1 MAKLQGKV
9 AVVTGGTAGIGF
21 ATAKSFVD
29 EGAFVFITGRRQK
42 KLDEAVKAIVDPMVH
57 TTHSGEFG
65 PCSDRAPVANRVGA
79 KLARPANARWLAWW
93 LAWWLFWWLAWWLAG
108 LVAGL
113 LV

>member
-21 ATAKSFVD
+21 ATAKRVV
-29 EGAFVFITGRRQK
+29 EGNIRFITGRRQK
-42 KLDEAVKAIVDPMVH
+42 ELDEAVKAIVDPMVH

-79 KLARPANARWLAWW
+79 KLARPANARWLA
-93 LAWWLFWWLAWWLAG
+93 
-108 LVAGL
+108 
-113 LV
+113 